1 MVLTCYASKQCN
13 LIHEED
19 ALSLV
24 VTINISDTNM
34 GFMQQNSLVP
44 VLIKKKYY
52 QMKEWA

>member
-24 VTINISDTNM
+24 VTINISDTNTD
-34 GFMQQNSLVP
+34 FSQQNSLFP
-44 VLIKKKYY
+44 ILD
-52 QMKEWA
+52 

>member
-24 VTINISDTNM
+24 VTINISDTNTD
-34 GFMQQNSLVP
+34 FSQQNSLVP
-44 VLIKKKYY
+44 ILD
-52 QMKEWA
+52 